1 MSSEILK
8 ENHHYLKACILYE
21 VLQKK
26 PIFDSYQNF
35 CDTVG
40 KDAMEYPDFEFWFY
54 RFYDGN
60 RDFDYDRSADP
71 EPKTL
76 MDMPVKLMYKIVGNL
91 DPVERN
97 VLRSVNRAV
106 RDVAVSLSPVFEKME
121 IEFHE
126 NNFLAWKLDNDPK
139 LYGKYKELKK
149 FILPGFQVNHLR
161 LITIGEV
168 NLPDRPPVSL
178 SPKSVDITAGYIHQ
192 MITLLS
198 ITKPGEL
205 ESIRLE
211 SDFSMRMMDANGL
224 KIFPRIFK
232 TEQFKQAKH
241 VDIDRFVTNYKLFL
255 LNCRHLH
262 SFKLRIFAHVPDKQ
276 FRVLRHITMEDS
288 PDFLKNNEHY
298 LKSFILNDVL
308 QKEPIFNSY
317 RKLCKLVG
325 QDAIEY
331 PDFEFWFYRFYHGN
345 RDFVYD
351 RSADPKP
358 KSLMDMPVKLMCK
371 IAGNLDQFERTRLRT
386 MNHAI
391 KDVIDSCPPV
401 FEGIFIS
408 VSYEKLEWYSNKKK
422 FICKPDGNGCT
433 FSKPNRVHL
442 EKSDKNFI
450 KMGLEHLTPIFKIS
464 NIQVNHL
471 SIMVWTETRG
481 LENLLPASCHV
492 KDALIYGCYMH
503 LIIQFLLA
511 MKPRHLESF
520 TIWGCLDLIK
530 KRRLQSDFRI

>member
-276 FRVLRHITMEDS
+276 FRVLRHIS
-288 PDFLKNNEHY
+288 
-298 LKSFILNDVL
+298 
-308 QKEPIFNSY
+308 
-317 RKLCKLVG
+317 
-325 QDAIEY
+325 
-331 PDFEFWFYRFYHGN
+331 
-345 RDFVYD
+345 
-351 RSADPKP
+351 
-358 KSLMDMPVKLMCK
+358 
-371 IAGNLDQFERTRLRT
+371 
-386 MNHAI
+386 
-391 KDVIDSCPPV
+391 
-401 FEGIFIS
+401 
-408 VSYEKLEWYSNKKK
+408 
-422 FICKPDGNGCT
+422 
-433 FSKPNRVHL
+433 
-442 EKSDKNFI
+442 
-450 KMGLEHLTPIFKIS
+450 
-464 NIQVNHL
+464 
-471 SIMVWTETRG
+471 
-481 LENLLPASCHV
+481 
-492 KDALIYGCYMH
+492 
-503 LIIQFLLA
+503 
-511 MKPRHLESF
+511 
-520 TIWGCLDLIK
+520 
-530 KRRLQSDFRI
+530 